1 MSATISL
8 SNERIIVSSSNCFA
22 ALQCQKQRRR
32 DDGDTAAASLAGV
45 IRRKR

>member
-22 ALQCQKQRRR
+22 ALRCQTQQRR
-32 DDGDTAAASLAGV
+32 DGDTAAAPLTGV
-45 IRRKR
+45 LGRKR